1 MRLQEVT
8 KGYPIRD
15 SVSNGAGKRLH
26 KSMDDKAFTVTS
38 CNIL

>member
-8 KGYPIRD
+8 KGY
-15 SVSNGAGKRLH
+15 KRLH